1 MALRDRAEHGRRL
14 LDRCRRFLDRYLFA
28 EPAPASDGGPARWE
42 KAGVIVAFLALAV
55 VLQLVRLGWTGS
67 LNALWA
73 EDGPIF
79 LQSALTQGFFHTL
92 GAEYSGYLVLV
103 PRLIAAL
110 ATVVPLDDAAAAV
123 SILSALVVA
132 LSGLV
137 VWYAAAD
144 HVRDPYL
151 RGTLVL
157 MTVLTPVGGLE
168 TIDSASYV
176 SWYML
181 VAVFWILLWRPRTM
195 AGAIGAGLYT
205 AAAILSNPG
214 AWFLLPLALLRAVAV
229 RDRRDATIVGAY
241 FGASAIQ
248 LVAMARS
255 SYEAIEPVWTGK
267 IWEVLLQRVV
277 DGAAFG
283 LRLGGHL
290 WELLGWPFLIVL
302 SVAMVAAFAVGLRN
316 SDGRARTFAAVA
328 LPTALLM
335 FVVSIYQRAVAL
347 PMAWPSGDYGGQAGR
362 YAIVPVMLVLSAA
375 LVVVERQRRRDPAP
389 ARAWLPLALMGL
401 LLVSTGASFVA
412 ADTTAR
418 GTPHWDTALDAA
430 VARCEEGAGEAAIPT
445 SPAGFEMHLSCSQI
459 GASTATPQ
467 R

>member
-1 MALRDRAEHGRRL
+1 MALRDRAEHGRQL
-14 LDRCRRFLDRYLFA
+14 LDRCRRFLDHYLFA
-28 EPAPASDGGPARWE
+28 GPAPAAAGPARWE
-42 KAGVIVAFLALAV
+42 KAGLIAALLALAV
-55 VLQLVRLGWTGS
+55 VLQLARLGWTGS
-67 LNALWA
+67 LNGLWA

-92 GAEYSGYLVLV
+92 GAEYSGYLVVV
-103 PRLIAAL
+103 PRLIAEL
-110 ATVVPLDDAAAAV
+110 ATVVPLKDAAAAV
-123 SILSALVVA
+123 SVLSALMVA

-137 VWYAAAD
+137 VWYAAAG
-144 HVRDPYL
+144 HVRNPYL
-151 RGTLVL
+151 RGALVL

-181 VAVFWILLWRPRTM
+181 FAVFWILLWRPRTL
-195 AGAIGAGLYT
+195 AGALGGGLFT

-214 AWFLLPLALLRAVAV
+214 AWFLLPLALLRAAAV

-241 FGASAIQ
+241 FGASLVQ

-267 IWEVLLQRVV
+267 IWEVLLQRVI

-302 SVAMVAAFAVGLRN
+302 TVAMVAAFAIGLRDA
-316 SDGRARTFAAVA
+316 DGRARAFAAVA
-328 LPTALLM
+328 LPTALAM
-335 FVVSIYQRAVAL
+335 FVLSIYQRAVAL
-347 PMAWPSGDYGGQAGR
+347 PMLWPGGGYGGQAGR
-362 YAIVPVMLVLSAA
+362 YAIVPVMLVVSAA
-375 LVVVERQRRRDPAP
+375 MVVVEQQRRRGSAP
-389 ARAWLPLALMGL
+389 ARAWLPLALMSL

-412 ADTTAR
+412 TDTAAR
-418 GTPHWDTALDAA
+418 GAPHWEDAVEEA
-430 VARCEEGAGEAAIPT
+430 AARCEEGAGDAAIPT
-445 SPAGFEMHLSCSQI
+445 SPPGFQMTLPCSQI
-459 GASTATPQ
+459 PASTATPQ

>member
-1 MALRDRAEHGRRL
+1 MALRDRVEHGRRL

-28 EPAPASDGGPARWE
+28 EPAPAAAGPARWE
-42 KAGVIVAFLALAV
+42 KAGLIVALLALAV

-79 LQSALTQGFFHTL
+79 LQGALTQGFFHTL

-103 PRLIAAL
+103 PRLIAEL
-110 ATVVPLDDAAAAV
+110 ATLAPLEDAAAVV
-123 SILSALVVA
+123 SVLSATAVA

-137 VWYAAAD
+137 VWYAAAG

-181 VAVFWILLWRPRTM
+181 FVVFWVLLWRPRTL
-195 AGAIGAGLYT
+195 AGALGGGLFV

-283 LRLGGHL
+283 LRLGGHA
-290 WELLGWPFLIVL
+290 WELLGWPFLVVL
-302 SVAMVAAFAVGLRN
+302 TLAMVAAFALGLRR
-316 SDGRARTFAAVA
+316 SDGRARAFAAVA
-328 LPTALLM
+328 LPTAVVM

-362 YAIVPVMLVLSAA
+362 YAIVPVMLVISAA
-375 LVVVERQRRRDPAP
+375 LVLVERQRRDGSAP
-389 ARAWLPLALMGL
+389 ARAWLPLALMCL
-401 LLVSTGASFVA
+401 LLVSTGASFIA
-412 ADTTAR
+412 ADTAAR
-418 GTPHWDTALDAA
+418 GTPHWDSALESAA
-430 VARCEEGAGEAAIPT
+430 ASCREGAGEASIPT
-445 SPAGFEMHLSCSQI
+445 SPTGFEMHLPCSQI
-459 GASTATPQ
+459 PASTATPQ